1 MQGRL
6 LERRDAAEA
15 PLPGSMYFACSTL
28 LSARF
33 QQGLQ
38 KSEGERQATVEA
50 HPIAPIQG

>member
-1 MQGRL
+1 
-6 LERRDAAEA
+6 
-15 PLPGSMYFACSTL
+15 L

-50 HPIAPIQG
+50 HPIAQSKASGSLDRFTREFI